1 MASASSSPCRRLLP
15 TSSSPSLGLCPG
27 IAPASLQLD
36 PPFRSRSLPA
46 MPDDPPATPSPAA
59 DGSLP
64 PADDSRPRHAPTE
77 PYPRKTRLPRACT
90 SRPPSAAASS
100 LPPPPERRLTRREKE
115 EQQKAGRVITQ
126 LVEPPSPPQLP
137 RWELRSMWELASILN
152 FLHVFRP
159 LLNIVAEF
167 SAEELET
174 ALLTPNSTL
183 DDVHMPLLK
192 VIPPVTRMALGRA
205 TWITVLCRKLRDW
218 WHWVADG
225 EVPIVASHGTEI
237 EKYKTLQP
245 MTRVVILK
253 ALCDIRVEQEDI
265 RTFIDNSLKH
275 GIQLST
281 FRKERIGS
289 VSHGISYWYEDDPI
303 VGHRLYREIRRVET
317 KNTRAKRSSATPST
331 SLQWETVATNLDEFQ
346 GVSEK
351 LFSSK
356 NRTEASLG
364 KKLKIDCLPGIEK
377 IHKKKE
383 RLFKKQHREALL
395 LDSFVTADGISLG
408 RSLRDRKPVT
418 YTFDDYDRSISEA
431 IKITKKRQ
439 CSPENVRKVV
449 AASPELYANG
459 NWNGP
464 SQIDPTDIDDAQS
477 PHSNDKEETDVDQQD
492 ENLDRRQRK
501 RPQRYSEKDFVNTVS
516 DIDADYGSDDDIVG
530 EAVYD
535 DEYLRS
541 RKKRKA
547 LSGSEGDEEYRW
559 EEENAEDEEDE
570 EEEEYSLSTSEDMEE
585 QWHIKTFPSRTR
597 RETKLRSV
605 DKLQTGLRR
614 SKRSMRSHINYRQ
627 YEQSDTD
634 TDSARPADTDTDSA
648 RPGKS
653 NATDENSDASGDLEL
668 STPSQDSAEEG
679 SKELADREMTV
690 DHIEDGHNE
699 QQQAVEKMDNDR
711 EEEYGLQRLR
721 YLDLNKLATGTSFDE
736 GPSTKDGDV
745 HDS

>member
-346 GVSEK
+346 GVS
-351 LFSSK
+351 FF
-356 NRTEASLG
+356 G
-364 KKLKIDCLPGIEK
+364 HPPQ
-377 IHKKKE
+377 KKE

-395 LDSFVTADGISLG
+395 LDSFVTADGISL
-408 RSLRDRKPVT
+408 
-418 YTFDDYDRSISEA
+418 DDYDRSISEA